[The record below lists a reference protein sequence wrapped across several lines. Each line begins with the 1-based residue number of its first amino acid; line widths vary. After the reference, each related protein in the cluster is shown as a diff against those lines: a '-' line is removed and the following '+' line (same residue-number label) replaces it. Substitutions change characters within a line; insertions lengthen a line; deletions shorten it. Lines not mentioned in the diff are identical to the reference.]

1 MAAATKGGPVAGN
14 GRATGKR
21 QQRHDAIR
29 AIIRA
34 EAVRT
39 QRDLAARLQEEGF
52 DCTQAT
58 VSRDIMEL
66 GLRKS
71 PDGRYLLPEAD
82 RLERLVAELAV
93 DVKVGG
99 TIVVVKTLPGGA
111 QGVCAALD
119 DAQLPG
125 ALGTVAGDDTIM
137 IAAMDADAADQ
148 VAHTIDGL
156 RRR

>member
-1 MAAATKGGPVAGN
+1 MSKSLPKP
-14 GRATGKR
+14 KR
-21 QQRHDAIR
+21 QQRHDAIC

-39 QRDLAARLQEEGF
+39 QRDLAQKLRQAGF

-66 GLRKS
+66 GLLKS
-71 PDGRYLLPEAD
+71 SDGCYALPQD
-82 RLERLVAELAV
+82 ERLARLSSELV
-93 DVKVGG
+93 LEVKVGG
-99 TIVVVKTLPGGA
+99 TMVVVKTHPGAA

-137 IAAMDADAADQ
+137 IAAEDTTSAQ
-148 VAHTIDGL
+148 VLAQALEALGMSGKTSGKE
-156 RRR
+156 RKA